1 MFVVLALYKFHII
14 IIIITAKLLGL
25 TISANLTWNAHIEE
39 VVRKANKRLYVLVQL
54 KRAKLSLANL
64 YLRQVRGRLCRSS
77 ILERPAAISHQRA
90 CSS

>member
-14 IIIITAKLLGL
+14 IIIMTAKLLGL

-64 YLRQVRGRLCRSS
+64 YLRQVRGRLCRSG
-77 ILERPAAISHQRA
+77 ILERPAAISHQ
-90 CSS
+90 

>member
-1 MFVVLALYKFHII
+1 MFIAFEYCNFNYYRTLTYVKRFWILFVVLALYKFLII

-25 TISANLTWNAHIEE
+25 TVSANLTWNAHIEE

-64 YLRQVRGRLCRSS
+64 YLR
-77 ILERPAAISHQRA
+77 
-90 CSS
+90 

>member
-1 MFVVLALYKFHII
+1 MFIAFEYCNFNYYRTLTYVKRFWILFVVLALYKFLII

-25 TISANLTWNAHIEE
+25 TISANLTWNAHIKE

-64 YLRQVRGRLCRSS
+64 YLR
-77 ILERPAAISHQRA
+77 
-90 CSS
+90 